1 MFRHIL
7 HPTDFTTDSDIA
19 FNHALAL
26 AVAEQSELSIVHTG
40 QGCALGQEWAVFP
53 RVRETLIRWGRLDDG
68 AAKDAV
74 GGLGLEVHKR
84 DLDARDPGRA
94 LEVFARRNDCDLIV
108 LATHGRQGVARWTRP
123 SKAEALA
130 RATGRA
136 AGTPTLFLPEGAP
149 GFINDVNGASRL
161 RNILLP
167 FDGAPAPYRAI
178 ELARDL
184 AAKLGAPD
192 ATFHLLHVGPGG
204 PPPPVELLSRLSVQV
219 HTVEGSVA
227 DAIVAQAQKVDADL
241 IVMPTR
247 GHDGFLDALRGSTT
261 EQVLRQAG
269 RALLAAPSE

>member
-1 MFRHIL
+1 MFHHIL
-7 HPTDFTTDSDIA
+7 HPTDFTADSDIA
-19 FNHALAL
+19 FNHALAI
-26 AVAEQSELSIVHTG
+26 AMAEQSGLSVVHTG
-40 QGCALGQEWAVFP
+40 QGEALGQEWAVFP
-53 RVRETLIRWGRLDDG
+53 RVRETLIRWGHLDDG

-74 GGLGLEVHKR
+74 GGLGLDVHKR

-108 LATHGRQGVARWTRP
+108 LATHARHAIERWTRP

-130 RATGRA
+130 RATGRDT
-136 AGTPTLFLPEGAP
+136 GTPTLFLPEGAA
-149 GFINDVNGASRL
+149 GFIDAASGASRL

-167 FDGAPAPYRAI
+167 FDGAPAPYRAV

-184 AAKLGAPD
+184 AGKLGPKGT
-192 ATFHLLHVGPGG
+192 TFHLLHVGPGG
-204 PPPPVELLSRLSVQV
+204 PPPPVELLNGLSVQV
-219 HTVEGSVA
+219 HKVEGGVA
-227 DAIVAQAQKVDADL
+227 DAIVAHAQKIDADL